1 MNRLALCALVPAVLA
16 PLLAAGDGPALFYS
30 KSFPKS
36 QPEYMEIRLQRD
48 GWFEYREAPNEEEPL
63 RLKLTQEQV
72 DEVFALADRLDHLQ
86 RNIESGLPVAR
97 MGEKTIRWQ
106 QGTESH
112 QQSFNY
118 STDPDAQ
125 ALHDW
130 FEKMCESAIRFIDLE
145 RAARFDH
152 LGVNKSILLVEV
164 AWDNGRL
171 VGLEQFL
178 PLLDRIAKNETYMN
192 MSRERAG
199 RLAATFRDPPA
210 RPRADQN
217 KEKGK

>member
-1 MNRLALCALVPAVLA
+1 MNRLVVCVPALAVLT
-16 PLLAAGDGPALFYS
+16 PLLAAVDGPTLFYS

-36 QPEYMEIRLQRD
+36 QPEYMEVRLQRD
-48 GWFEYREAPNEEEPL
+48 GWLEYREAPDEDDPL
-63 RLKLTQEQV
+63 KLKLTQEQV
-72 DEVFALADRLDHLQ
+72 DKVFALADRLDHLQ
-86 RNIESGLPVAR
+86 RNLESGLPVAR

-106 QGTESH
+106 QGAESH

-164 AWDNGRL
+164 AWDNDRL
-171 VGLEQFL
+171 VGLERFL

-199 RLAATFRDPPA
+199 RLAATFRNPPA
-210 RPRADQN
+210 RPRAEQA